1 MRNKC
6 EIPRTKSPITFEQMS
21 IIIHS
26 QRLWQ
31 QLSYWVRALI
41 IATLRDPARQPSV
54 LDRLY
59 TGTTREFYD
68 YFRLMYGAEVAEH
81 LLQIISGTVVNL
93 LNVIEGI
100 KNNNQDQVNSNTLKL
115 YETADVFSAYL
126 HELNSH
132 WEELLWRNY
141 LYQFIR
147 LILDQTVTIATEKFD
162 DEIVIAGRI

>member
-1 MRNKC
+1 
-6 EIPRTKSPITFEQMS
+6 
-21 IIIHS
+21 
-26 QRLWQ
+26 
-31 QLSYWVRALI
+31 
-41 IATLRDPARQPSV
+41 
-54 LDRLY
+54 
-59 TGTTREFYD
+59 
-68 YFRLMYGAEVAEH
+68 MYGAEVAEH

-162 DEIVIAGRI
+162 DEIVIAGRIEDLTAIMGNYMAQGIIRNLPSQ